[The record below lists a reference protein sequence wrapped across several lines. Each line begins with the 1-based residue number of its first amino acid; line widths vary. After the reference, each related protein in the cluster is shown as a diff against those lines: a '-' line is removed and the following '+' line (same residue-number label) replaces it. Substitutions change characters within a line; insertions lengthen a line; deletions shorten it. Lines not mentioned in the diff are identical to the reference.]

1 MKVDSDRGA
10 VYLRAADGR
19 RTRLYTSE
27 EGARRAAERGEWY
40 TDAEWRELSTPI
52 HAAPVLQAQP
62 RHRR

>member
-40 TDAEWRELSTPI
+40 TDA
-52 HAAPVLQAQP
+52 AAATGSIPVVGAIGSSIPLTA
-62 RHRR
+62 RW